1 MLDFSLRECVFE
13 PQEMGD
19 SGGLMG
25 WQGLGGLV
33 RVAGG
38 KWDWGGQREGR
49 DRSGGGGAGRLVSR
63 L

>member
-1 MLDFSLRECVFE
+1 MLDFSLRACVFE
-13 PQEMGD
+13 PQEVGG

-33 RVAGG
+33 SVAGG
-38 KWDWGGQREGR
+38 KWDRGGQREGR
-49 DRSGGGGAGRLVSR
+49 GGAGRLVSR